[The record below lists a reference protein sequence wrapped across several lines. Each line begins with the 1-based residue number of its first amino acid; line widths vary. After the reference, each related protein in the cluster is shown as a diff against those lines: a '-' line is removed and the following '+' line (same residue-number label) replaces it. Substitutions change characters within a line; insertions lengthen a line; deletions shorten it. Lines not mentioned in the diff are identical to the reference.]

1 MTIYTHVFTYRC
13 SYIRISG
20 KLPLELICLSND
32 LLLQKWETEYKKG
45 FSKPLILFTLAEVG
59 RSYPYLLTKKIMEF
73 TSGLISIAG
82 SNIYP
87 ILTQL
92 EKDDLIVSQPDENN
106 RKFYKISANGKE
118 FLRRLDM
125 SIKEFTEMM
134 LEIANKDSNR
144 GGQFENV

>member
-1 MTIYTHVFTYRC
+1 M
-13 SYIRISG
+13 
-20 KLPLELICLSND
+20 SND

-59 RSYPYLLTKKIMEF
+59 RSYPYLLTKKIMDL

-87 ILTQL
+87 MLTQL
-92 EKDDLIVSQPDENN
+92 EKDHLIVSQPDKNN
-106 RKFYKISANGKE
+106 RKFYKISDNGKE
-118 FLRRLDM
+118 FLKRLDM

-134 LEIANKDSNR
+134 LTLADKEPNR
-144 GGQFENV
+144 GGQ